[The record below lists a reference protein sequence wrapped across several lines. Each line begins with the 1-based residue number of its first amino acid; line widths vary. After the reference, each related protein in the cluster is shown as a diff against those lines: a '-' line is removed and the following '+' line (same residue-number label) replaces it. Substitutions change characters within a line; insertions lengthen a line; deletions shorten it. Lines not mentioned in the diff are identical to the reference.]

1 MKRTLTLLL
10 MAAITYSLSAQID
23 LHSHAV
29 TDSYLAF
36 IKEHH
41 AEVVWRITNPPQ
53 RGTMPK

>member
-1 MKRTLTLLL
+1 